1 MKEIREDLE
10 AIAMKLYKLENLAKL
25 MEDYFYDVTS
35 DENFSKHQT
44 LSEVLVEKIKD
55 IDKDNQNLIT
65 KIFKKEREK

>member
-10 AIAMKLYKLENLAKL
+10 AIAMKIYKLENLAKL
-25 MEDYFYDVTS
+25 MEDYFYDVIT
-35 DENFSKHQT
+35 DENFLKHQA

-65 KIFKKEREK
+65 KIFKKEQEK